1 MYRYLY
7 QPGEQHR
14 DKKRRAADFI
24 LSKITYRLDRIVQDP
39 GNRVLYYFQDGPD
52 IAFVRKELMHV
63 SEDTQVPQNV
73 IKMSF
78 SVQHS
83 VGESFMSNGK
93 HVRPVYVKDVD
104 QCLVSKDAYETIGY
118 EKEDGG

>member
-83 VGESFMSNGK
+83 VVESFMSNGK

-104 QCLVSKDAYETIGY
+104 QCLVSKDVYETIGY